1 MTPNQTKALAALLTC
16 KSRTDAARVCGLST
30 KTLQGYEKLPE
41 FADALE
47 RGRREAL
54 ADAAHRISAGYAD
67 TVDALQAIV
76 RDDAAADPARVAAA
90 RALLDYGLKFAELTD
105 INKRLDRLE
114 GMLGKTRWP
123 GWKLWSGEPR
133 RIGC

>member
-41 FADALE
+41 FAEDPAFADALE

-114 GMLGKTRWP
+114 GML
-123 GWKLWSGEPR
+123 
-133 RIGC
+133 

>member
-114 GMLGKTRWP
+114 GCCEKRAGPAGSFGAGSP
-123 GWKLWSGEPR
+123 GG
-133 RIGC
+133 